1 MLILRAGALVD
12 RARRFATTITM
23 TVASV
28 KCEGRVSGRHSVA
41 YLRVLLSAVAALILA
56 ILGPPLFFDL
66 QHSVK
71 TTGLAVFTAFSPL
84 CAILAIVF
92 FTLFFAAGRLKSK
105 PLRLLLFWTPV
116 TVISTL
122 GLGLSALFAYAW
134 LHAPKV

>member
-1 MLILRAGALVD
+1 V
-12 RARRFATTITM
+12 
-23 TVASV
+23 V
-28 KCEGRVSGRHSVA
+28 
-41 YLRVLLSAVAALILA
+41 YLRVLLSAVAALLLA

-66 QHSVK
+66 QHSAK
-71 TTGLAVFTAFSPL
+71 TTGLAVFRAFAFSPL

-105 PLRLLLFWTPV
+105 PLRLLLFWTPI